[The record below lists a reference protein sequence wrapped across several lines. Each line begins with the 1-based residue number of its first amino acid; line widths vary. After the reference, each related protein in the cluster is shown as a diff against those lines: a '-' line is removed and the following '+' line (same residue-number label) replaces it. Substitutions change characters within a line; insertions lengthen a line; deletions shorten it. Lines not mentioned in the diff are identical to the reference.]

1 LRPTSQKDFCNNIC
15 QEQKSIGIFDQ
26 TTGNGSYRA
35 PLCVPETSHGDFR
48 VKEQK
53 IISA

>member
-1 LRPTSQKDFCNNIC
+1 MFGHAERLQ
-15 QEQKSIGIFDQ
+15 
-26 TTGNGSYRA
+26 A
-35 PLCVPETSHGDFR
+35 PRGEMTPGRCEEYIIWQDERLCVPKTSHGDFR